1 MTNNKDEQKAQGL
14 LYPGLFFQY
23 LTHKKKKCIK
33 ILLYEK
39 WILQNNLEKQP
50 DCHS

>member
-23 LTHKKKKCIK
+23 LTHKKK
-33 ILLYEK
+33 
-39 WILQNNLEKQP
+39 NA
-50 DCHS
+50 